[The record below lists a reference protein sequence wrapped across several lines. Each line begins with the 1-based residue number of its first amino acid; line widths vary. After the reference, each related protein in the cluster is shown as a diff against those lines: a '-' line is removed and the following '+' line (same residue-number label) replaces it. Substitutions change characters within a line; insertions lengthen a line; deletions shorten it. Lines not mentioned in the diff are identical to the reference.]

1 MACFDIICDL
11 IRIETYAGVYKH
23 YGLMH
28 ERSYFAHCI
37 HCSGDER
44 AMMLDT
50 KVTCRDATTG
60 FMYGNMEKAS

>member
-1 MACFDIICDL
+1 M
-11 IRIETYAGVYKH
+11 YKH

-50 KVTCRDATTG
+50 KVMMLARCHGGMCGCLKRSTG
-60 FMYGNMEKAS
+60 IKMDS

>member
-1 MACFDIICDL
+1 MFCRDV

-50 KVTCRDATTG
+50 KVMMMLGTH
-60 FMYGNMEKAS
+60 